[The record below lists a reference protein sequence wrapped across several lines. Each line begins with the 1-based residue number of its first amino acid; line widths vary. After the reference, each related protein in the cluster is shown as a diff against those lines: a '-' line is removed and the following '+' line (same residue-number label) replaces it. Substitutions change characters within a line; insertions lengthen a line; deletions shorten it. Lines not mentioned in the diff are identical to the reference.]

1 MQLSL
6 PRTPEPELSPSEMD
20 EAPSWA
26 AVSFTFE
33 DAFWCDWLFREFD
46 GLRVPRTLIRRPSRH
61 GLPYPDRLSISPD
74 PADPVQLENYAA
86 TLRSAQHLIVVVSP
100 ESGRAELIQEQMRV
114 FRAAGGEERIVALVV
129 KGEPGSPTA
138 EPAAL
143 SDVEWMPQWLKW
155 RYSEEG
161 FAPAERTE
169 PLVVDARMGIATLS
183 EVRAQLLA
191 AMLEVPEEQLSELGV
206 IARSS
211 SRPNTVRI
219 EPAPEAIAVPDEPTP
234 EESGGIGWITAA
246 IILTTCC
253 AFGGLILWRLQQDR
267 SLDALIHSERGVEQS
282 TPAAEQVEWKPG
294 SPVIAILPVS
304 TKPAQADDKTGAPKA
319 GTEPALPPEA
329 GTREFRTLVERRDRL
344 FKLAESRI
352 EKSSG
357 EEAYEILKQAA
368 VVAAIASRKSES
380 LPAHLHR
387 EAQIRRTLG
396 QLSAKFSTA
405 AEGRE
410 HFEKGR
416 QLIQQIQAKG
426 EIGEDGA
433 RLLAE
438 VEAGLKKLPGQ

>member
-6 PRTPEPELSPSEMD
+6 PRAPESELLSSEMD

-26 AVSFTFE
+26 AVSFTFD

-86 TLRSAQHLIVVVSP
+86 TLRTAQHLIVVVSP
-100 ESGRAELIQEQMRV
+100 ESGRSELIQEQMRV
-114 FRAAGGEERIVALVV
+114 FRAAGGEERIVAVVV
-129 KGEPGSPTA
+129 KGEPGSPIA

-143 SDVEWMPQWLKW
+143 SDVEWMPQWLRW
-155 RYSEEG
+155 RYTAEG

-169 PLVVDARMGIATLS
+169 PLVVDARLGIATLA

-206 IARSS
+206 ITRSS
-211 SRPNTVRI
+211 SRPSTIRPDSV
-219 EPAPEAIAVPDEPTP
+219 PEVIAVPEEPTP

-253 AFGGLILWRLQQDR
+253 AIGGLILWRLQQDR
-267 SLDALIHSERGVEQS
+267 SLDALIQAESGVEQS

-294 SPVIAILPVS
+294 SPVVAVSPVS
-304 TKPAQADDKTGAPKA
+304 TKPIQVDEMTAALKLGAEF
-319 GTEPALPPEA
+319 TLPPEA
-329 GTREFRTLVERRDRL
+329 DTREFRTLVERRDRL
-344 FKLAESRI
+344 FKLAESRL
-352 EKSSG
+352 EKNSG
-357 EEAYEILKQAA
+357 GEAFDILKQAA
-368 VVAAIASRKSES
+368 LVAAIASRKSDNH
-380 LPAHLHR
+380 PAHLHR
-387 EAQIRRTLG
+387 EAEIHRTLG
-396 QLSAKFSTA
+396 QLSTKYSTP

-410 HFEKGR
+410 HLEKGR
-416 QLIQQIQAKG
+416 LLIEQIRAKG
-426 EIGEDGA
+426 DIGEDGA
-433 RLLAE
+433 RLSAE
-438 VEAGLKKLPGQ
+438 VETSLKKLPR

>member
-1 MQLSL
+1 
-6 PRTPEPELSPSEMD
+6 MD

-161 FAPAERTE
+161 FALAERTE

-380 LPAHLHR
+380 LPVHLHR

-396 QLSAKFSTA
+396 QLSAKFSTP

>member
-6 PRTPEPELSPSEMD
+6 PRAPESELLSSEMD

-26 AVSFTFE
+26 AVSFTFD

-86 TLRSAQHLIVVVSP
+86 TLRTAQHLIVVVSP
-100 ESGRAELIQEQMRV
+100 ESGRSELIQEQMRV
-114 FRAAGGEERIVALVV
+114 FRAAGGEERIVAVVV
-129 KGEPGSPTA
+129 KGEPGSPIA

-143 SDVEWMPQWLKW
+143 SDVEWMPQWLRW
-155 RYSEEG
+155 RYTAEG

-169 PLVVDARMGIATLS
+169 PLVVDARLGIATLA

-206 IARSS
+206 ITRSS
-211 SRPNTVRI
+211 SRPSTIRPDSV
-219 EPAPEAIAVPDEPTP
+219 PEVIAVPEEPTP

-253 AFGGLILWRLQQDR
+253 AIGGLILWRLQQDR
-267 SLDALIHSERGVEQS
+267 SLDALIQAESGVEQS

-294 SPVIAILPVS
+294 SPVVAVSPVS
-304 TKPAQADDKTGAPKA
+304 TKPIQVDEMTAASKLGAEF
-319 GTEPALPPEA
+319 TLPPEA
-329 GTREFRTLVERRDRL
+329 DTREFRTLVERRDRL
-344 FKLAESRI
+344 FKLAESRL
-352 EKSSG
+352 EKNSG
-357 EEAYEILKQAA
+357 GEAFDILKQAA
-368 VVAAIASRKSES
+368 LVAAIASRKSDNH
-380 LPAHLHR
+380 PAHLHR
-387 EAQIRRTLG
+387 EAEIHRTLG
-396 QLSAKFSTA
+396 QLSTKYSTP

-410 HFEKGR
+410 HLEKGR
-416 QLIQQIQAKG
+416 LLIEQIRAKG
-426 EIGEDGA
+426 DIGEDGA
-433 RLLAE
+433 RLSAE
-438 VEAGLKKLPGQ
+438 VETSLKKLPR